1 MTEPSASAVR
11 MRFIRKLTLLR
22 ISSETENGH
31 NGYAIGYRVGLYN
44 QYHMLPLAGIRVIDF
59 GRYIA
64 GPYCGMLLA
73 DMGADVIRIDRPGG
87 SEDRYVGPVTDN
99 GEGGMFLSL
108 NRNKRSFTLDT
119 GDPGAAEIIRRLVT
133 TADVVIA
140 NLPIDVM
147 RRMGIDYDSLC
158 AIKPDIILG
167 MVSAFG
173 PDGPYAQ

>member
-87 SEDRYVGPVTDN
+87 SEDRYVGPVTDD
-99 GEGGMFLSL
+99 GEGGLFLSVHRN
-108 NRNKRSFTLDT
+108 NRSVVREM
-119 GDPGAAEIIRRLVT
+119 GDPRLPQTLQRVVEAGA
-133 TADVVIA
+133 
-140 NLPIDVM
+140 
-147 RRMGIDYDSLC
+147 
-158 AIKPDIILG
+158 
-167 MVSAFG
+167 
-173 PDGPYAQ
+173 